1 MSCQQLQLVSVVII
15 LRGEPQEKAHM
26 FVIDF
31 VMYYF
36 EITVEKSKR
45 DSAKRTSNAGCDLSA
60 NVIHALR
67 KIPRL
72 LICMYQIKSDSEISI
87 CLKI

>member
-1 MSCQQLQLVSVVII
+1 MSCQQLQFVSVVII

-36 EITVEKSKR
+36 EITVEK
-45 DSAKRTSNAGCDLSA
+45 
-60 NVIHALR
+60 
-67 KIPRL
+67 
-72 LICMYQIKSDSEISI
+72 
-87 CLKI
+87 